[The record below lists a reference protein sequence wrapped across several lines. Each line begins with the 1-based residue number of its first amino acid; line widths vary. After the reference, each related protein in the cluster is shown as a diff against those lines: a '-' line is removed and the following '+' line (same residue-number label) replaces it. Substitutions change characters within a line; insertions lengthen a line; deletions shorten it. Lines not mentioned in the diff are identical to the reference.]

1 MIPPTRHPLPQ
12 VIRKRRRVEQELI
25 RIQGLDG
32 NEQHRL
38 QGLQG
43 RNDIAHVPPLHDKG
57 IICQSR
63 LVGLEGFLL
72 TAFDDFFQHP
82 ATLIDEFCCN
92 AHFLQ
97 CLPASFHLVPGICQL
112 QFQEFL
118 RCADGFLMGFSP
130 IDTVVPQE
138 IGIFRIPQLITI
150 FPLQHFGLTDIRV
163 VFRLQAAL
171 TGKIVIVLVR
181 ADVPILPGNL
191 FTKTHSA
198 LPDFIEFCISKR
210 RVAFFGL
217 FKENGVGPLGCPVPF
232 ADPAGKAAHGI
243 IALSL
248 GNAVCPGFPVLQ
260 HLVNR
265 HFPILP

>member
-1 MIPPTRHPLPQ
+1 MIPPARHPLPQ
-12 VIRKRRRVEQELI
+12 VIRKRRRVEQEFI

-57 IICQSR
+57 MICQSR

-72 TAFDDFFQHP
+72 TAFDDFLQHP
-82 ATLIDEFCCN
+82 AALIDEFCRN
-92 AHFLQ
+92 THFLQ
-97 CLPASFHLVPGICQL
+97 RFSASFHLVPGICQL
-112 QFQEFL
+112 QFQEFFY
-118 RCADGFLMGFSP
+118 RADSFLMGFSP
-130 IDTVVPQE
+130 IDAVVPEE
-138 IGIFRIPQLITI
+138 IGTFRIPQLITI

-181 ADVPILPGNL
+181 TDVPVLPGNA
-191 FTKTHSA
+191 FTKTHST
-198 LPDFIEFCISKR
+198 LPDFIEFRISKR
-210 RVAFFGL
+210 RVAFFGF
-217 FKENGVGPLGCPVPF
+217 FKKNRVCPLCCSIPF
-232 ADPAGKAAHGI
+232 DDPAGKAAHGI

-248 GNAVCPGFPVLQ
+248 GNAV
-260 HLVNR
+260 
-265 HFPILP
+265 